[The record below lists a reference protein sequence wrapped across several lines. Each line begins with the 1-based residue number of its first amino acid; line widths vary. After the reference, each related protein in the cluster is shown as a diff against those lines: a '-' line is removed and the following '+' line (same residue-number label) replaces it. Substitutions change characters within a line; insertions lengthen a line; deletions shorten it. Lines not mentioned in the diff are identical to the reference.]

1 MKKRKIMIKWGNL
14 TILLI
19 ILICTAIF
27 IISIVNILKW
37 TIDNKKTDKQT
48 EIITN
53 IKVIEEVT
61 DDENTEIIEQ
71 PITIDKNAPYWNF
84 IKMNLIDADF
94 NELKQINKEVRGW
107 IQVNGTNINY
117 PYVQASNNDFYLN
130 HSFDKSSNG
139 AGWIFMDYRN
149 NPQEFD
155 KNTIIYGHGRSN
167 TSMFGTLKN
176 ILKSSWFKD
185 SNNYVIK
192 LATEQENSL
201 WEVFSVYKIPTTS
214 DYLQIKFSSDEEFQ
228 NFANKL
234 IERSAYNFNT
244 PVNSTDKII
253 TLSTCWNNEEKVVMH
268 AKLIKTQKKSN

>member
-1 MKKRKIMIKWGNL
+1 MKKRKIKIKWGNL

-27 IISIVNILKW
+27 IISIANILKW

-117 PYVQASNNDFYLN
+117 PYVQASDNDFYLN

-234 IERSAYNFNT
+234 IERSSYNFNT

-253 TLSTCWNNEEKVVMH
+253 TLSTCWNDEEKVVMH

>member
-1 MKKRKIMIKWGNL
+1 MKKRKIKIKWGNL

-27 IISIVNILKW
+27 IISIANILKW

-117 PYVQASNNDFYLN
+117 PYVQASDNDFYLN

-149 NPQEFD
+149 NSQEFD

-228 NFANKL
+228 NLANKL

-253 TLSTCWNNEEKVVMH
+253 TLSTCWNDEEKVVMH

>member
-84 IKMNLIDADF
+84 IQMNLIDADF

-117 PYVQASNNDFYLN
+117 PYVQASDNDFYLN

-234 IERSAYNFNT
+234 IERSSYNFNT

>member
-1 MKKRKIMIKWGNL
+1 MKKRKIKIKWGNL

-48 EIITN
+48 KIITN

-94 NELKQINKEVRGW
+94 NELKQINKEVQGW

-117 PYVQASNNDFYLN
+117 PYVQASDNDFYLN

-192 LATEQENSL
+192 LATGQENSL

-234 IERSAYNFNT
+234 IERSAYKFNT

-253 TLSTCWNNEEKVVMH
+253 TLSTCWNDEEKVVMH

>member
-1 MKKRKIMIKWGNL
+1 MKKRKIKIKWGNL
-14 TILLI
+14 TIFLI

-53 IKVIEEVT
+53 IKVIEEVN

-94 NELKQINKEVRGW
+94 NELKQINKDVKGW

-117 PYVQASNNDFYLN
+117 PYVQASDNDFYLN

-253 TLSTCWNNEEKVVMH
+253 TLSTCWNDEEKVVMH

>member
-117 PYVQASNNDFYLN
+117 PYVQASDNDFYLN

-167 TSMFGTLKN
+167 ASMFGTLKN

-234 IERSAYNFNT
+234 IERSSYNFNT

>member
-1 MKKRKIMIKWGNL
+1 MKKRKIKIKWENL

-117 PYVQASNNDFYLN
+117 PYVQASDNDFYLN

-234 IERSAYNFNT
+234 IERSSYNFNT

>member
-1 MKKRKIMIKWGNL
+1 MKKRKIKIKWGNL

-27 IISIVNILKW
+27 IISIANILKW

-94 NELKQINKEVRGW
+94 NELKKINKEVQGW

-117 PYVQASNNDFYLN
+117 PYVQASDNDFYLN

-253 TLSTCWNNEEKVVMH
+253 TLSTCWNDEEKVVMH
-268 AKLIKTQKKSN
+268 AKLIKNQKKSN

>member
-1 MKKRKIMIKWGNL
+1 MKKRKIKIKWGNL

-27 IISIVNILKW
+27 IISIANILKW

-53 IKVIEEVT
+53 IKVIEEVN

-94 NELKQINKEVRGW
+94 NELKQINKEVQGW

-117 PYVQASNNDFYLN
+117 PYVQASDNDFYLN

-149 NPQEFD
+149 NSQEFD

-214 DYLQIKFSSDEEFQ
+214 DYLQIKFSSNEEFQ

-253 TLSTCWNNEEKVVMH
+253 TLSTCWNDEEKVVMH

>member
-1 MKKRKIMIKWGNL
+1 MKKRKIKIKWGNL

-27 IISIVNILKW
+27 IISIANILKW

-94 NELKQINKEVRGW
+94 NELKQINKEVQGW

-117 PYVQASNNDFYLN
+117 PYVQASDNDFYLN

-149 NPQEFD
+149 NSQEFD

-214 DYLQIKFSSDEEFQ
+214 DYLQIKFSSNEEFQ

-253 TLSTCWNNEEKVVMH
+253 TLSTCWNDEEKVVMH

>member
-1 MKKRKIMIKWGNL
+1 MKKRKIKIKWGNL

-27 IISIVNILKW
+27 IISIANILKW

-117 PYVQASNNDFYLN
+117 PYVQASDNDFYLN

-149 NPQEFD
+149 NSKEFD

-253 TLSTCWNNEEKVVMH
+253 TLSTCWNDEEKVVMH

>member
-1 MKKRKIMIKWGNL
+1 MKKRKIKIKWGNL

-27 IISIVNILKW
+27 IISIANILKW

-94 NELKQINKEVRGW
+94 NELKKINKEVRGW

-117 PYVQASNNDFYLN
+117 PYVQASDNDFYLN

-149 NPQEFD
+149 NSQEFD
-155 KNTIIYGHGRSN
+155 KNTIIYGHGRNN

-253 TLSTCWNNEEKVVMH
+253 TLSTCWNDEEKVVMH

>member
-1 MKKRKIMIKWGNL
+1 MKKRKIKIKWGNL

-27 IISIVNILKW
+27 IISIANILKW

-117 PYVQASNNDFYLN
+117 PYVQANDNDFYLN

-253 TLSTCWNNEEKVVMH
+253 TLSTCWNDEEKVVMH

>member
-1 MKKRKIMIKWGNL
+1 MKKRKIKIKWGNL

-27 IISIVNILKW
+27 IISIANILKW

-94 NELKQINKEVRGW
+94 NELKKINKEVRGW

-117 PYVQASNNDFYLN
+117 PYVQASDNDFYLN

-149 NPQEFD
+149 NSQEFD

-185 SNNYVIK
+185 SNNFVIK

-253 TLSTCWNNEEKVVMH
+253 TLSTCWNDEEKVVMH

>member
-1 MKKRKIMIKWGNL
+1 MKKRKIKIKWGNL

-27 IISIVNILKW
+27 IISIANILKW

-117 PYVQASNNDFYLN
+117 PYVQASDNDFYLN

-149 NPQEFD
+149 NSQEFD

-253 TLSTCWNNEEKVVMH
+253 TLSTCWNDEEKVVMH
-268 AKLIKTQKKSN
+268 AKLIKNQKKSN

>member
-1 MKKRKIMIKWGNL
+1 MKKRKIKIKWGNL

-117 PYVQASNNDFYLN
+117 PYVQASDNDFYLN

-234 IERSAYNFNT
+234 IERSSYNFNT

>member
-19 ILICTAIF
+19 ILICTAVF

-117 PYVQASNNDFYLN
+117 PYVQASDNDFYLN

-234 IERSAYNFNT
+234 IERSSYNFNT

-253 TLSTCWNNEEKVVMH
+253 TLSTCWNDEEKVVMH

>member
-1 MKKRKIMIKWGNL
+1 MKKRKIKIKWENI

-117 PYVQASNNDFYLN
+117 PYVQASDNDFYLN

-234 IERSAYNFNT
+234 IERSSYNFNT

>member
-1 MKKRKIMIKWGNL
+1 MKKRKIKIKWGNL

-27 IISIVNILKW
+27 IISIANILKW

-94 NELKQINKEVRGW
+94 NKLKQINKEVQGW

-117 PYVQASNNDFYLN
+117 PYVQASDNDFYLN

-149 NPQEFD
+149 NSQEFD

-253 TLSTCWNNEEKVVMH
+253 TLSTCWNDEEKVVMH

>member
-1 MKKRKIMIKWGNL
+1 MKKRKIKIKWGNL

-27 IISIVNILKW
+27 IISIANILKW

-94 NELKQINKEVRGW
+94 NELKQINKEVKGW

-117 PYVQASNNDFYLN
+117 PYVQASDNDFYLN

-149 NPQEFD
+149 NSQEFD

-253 TLSTCWNNEEKVVMH
+253 TLSTCWNDEEKVVMH

>member
-1 MKKRKIMIKWGNL
+1 MKKRKIKIKWGNL

-27 IISIVNILKW
+27 IISIANILKW

-94 NELKQINKEVRGW
+94 NELKQINKEVQGW

-117 PYVQASNNDFYLN
+117 PYVQASDNDFYLN

-214 DYLQIKFSSDEEFQ
+214 DYLQIKFSSNEEFQ

-253 TLSTCWNNEEKVVMH
+253 TLSTCWNDEEKVVMH
-268 AKLIKTQKKSN
+268 AKLIKTQKKSD